1 MRELPAGDAYHST
14 TVLVRSDCS
23 HTCPLPSLWCVPVRL
38 LPRPHSG
45 VGVFGV
51 LVLGTVWAE
60 GQGGR
65 EAVWVGESA
74 GLHRGPPLGWSE
86 RLRRWHRRLCPLLL
100 STVEMPSARVG
111 VAGVAPARGDPEERG
126 ADDVPTLAGT
136 LVRLKLLVLVLPQC
150 CPLPLECFV
159 PPP

>member
-1 MRELPAGDAYHST
+1 M
-14 TVLVRSDCS
+14 
-23 HTCPLPSLWCVPVRL
+23 
-38 LPRPHSG
+38 
-45 VGVFGV
+45 
-51 LVLGTVWAE
+51 
-60 GQGGR
+60 
-65 EAVWVGESA
+65 
-74 GLHRGPPLGWSE
+74 PP
-86 RLRRWHRRLCPLLL
+86 
-100 STVEMPSARVG
+100 ARVG